1 MVDRSVVEPSDS
13 SDNWSAVSSKDF
25 ESFISS
31 WDNVKDD
38 EAEIEQGS
46 VVPLPSFRKRK
57 KKTSPFIS
65 SYTIQD
71 IRRILTQEERLI
83 F

>member
-31 WDNVKDD
+31 EDNVKDD

-46 VVPLPSFRKRK
+46 VVPLPSFRKRQK
-57 KKTSPFIS
+57 KASPFIS

-71 IRRILTQEERLI
+71 KRRILTQEERLI
-83 F
+83 L

>member
-57 KKTSPFIS
+57 KQASPFIS

-71 IRRILTQEERLI
+71 KRRILTQEERLI
-83 F
+83 L